1 MYRILVVDDEQKLR
15 EAIGK
20 YARFEGYDTIEATD
34 GLEAVELCKNNTFDL
49 ILLDVMLPKLDG
61 VSACREIRKFS
72 DTPIIMLTA
81 RGDEYDR
88 IVGFEAGADDYVVK
102 PFSPK
107 ELILRIAALLKRNR
121 KNVSQTLTYE
131 GIVVDLPARSVEI
144 DGARV
149 ELTAKEFDL
158 LVTLLKNPGIVLSRQ
173 TLIKEVWGK
182 DADMSTNRTL
192 DTHIKQVRK
201 ALGTYSGR
209 IVTVRGIGYR
219 LEKAQI

>member
-1 MYRILVVDDEQKLR
+1 
-15 EAIGK
+15 
-20 YARFEGYDTIEATD
+20 
-34 GLEAVELCKNNTFDL
+34 
-49 ILLDVMLPKLDG
+49 
-61 VSACREIRKFS
+61 
-72 DTPIIMLTA
+72 MLTA